1 LVDSADSKT
10 QWQGIAFVVVG
21 AFCFSL
27 AIPFIRWT
35 DGLDIT
41 VIAFFRAMFAFLFLG
56 TLLPWF
62 PEPLRV
68 ASYRPAIPRLL
79 VLGLMVS
86 ATVVL
91 YTYAVQHT
99 TAANAALLVNS
110 APIYVAVLAPLTLGE
125 ERPQKAWISLG
136 LAVTGMVLMADPTR
150 LEISVDALGGI
161 GAAALSGIT
170 YGLVMLMSRGLRG
183 HVTGLTQNLWSNS
196 MIMLL
201 LLPWAIRAPGGT
213 VLDNLPV
220 LIPLGIFS
228 LGLSYLFYF
237 LGLQRISSQMVSIV
251 SLFEPVFGVL
261 IGLTLFAEIPNPLGW
276 AGAGL
281 ILFSIFMIAR

>member
-1 LVDSADSKT
+1 MDSADAKA

-35 DGLDIT
+35 DDLDIT
-41 VIAFFRAMFAFLFLG
+41 VIAFFRAVFAFLFLG

-68 ASYRPAIPRLL
+68 TTYRPVIPRLL
-79 VLGLMVS
+79 VLGLTVS

-125 ERPQKAWISLG
+125 ERPQKTWISLG
-136 LAVTGMVLMADPTR
+136 LAVTGMVLMADPAR
-150 LEISVDALGGI
+150 LEISVNGLGGI
-161 GAAALSGIT
+161 VAAALSGTT
-170 YGLVMLMSRGLRG
+170 YALVMLMSRALRG
-183 HVTGLTQNLWSNS
+183 RVTGLTQNLWSNS
-196 MIMLL
+196 MIILL

-213 VLDNLPV
+213 VVDNLPV

-261 IGLTLFAEIPNPLGW
+261 IGLTLFAEIPNALGW

-281 ILFSIFMIAR
+281 ILFSIFLIAR